1 MTRKIP
7 VHVTTNGLHLRTV
20 GLQLIL
26 YHHLSATAADSGA
39 TRLFMTPSFTSC
51 TLVLAL
57 GLLISGCAATGPQST
72 ATPAAP
78 AVVAPPASEEPVAY
92 GQFSADTLYA
102 LLAAEIGGQRNRF
115 DLALNNY
122 LEQAVVTRDA
132 GIIERAMEIAEFLGA
147 HKQALDM
154 ALLWIEVEPDDPDAL
169 RAAALQLARAGQ
181 HRDAMRIMQQV
192 LQLQDDTHFDLLA
205 LAALQTDSDTRQ
217 GLLETLMELLQRY
230 PDNPQ
235 LSFAAALLLQ
245 EDQRTEEALALLQ
258 KHTRHNRSTAS
269 VMLQSRLHA
278 GLDELDQAIEV
289 LRQGVEEFPEDHRL
303 RLLLARMLVNAE
315 NHSEAIVHF
324 RELARQ
330 NPDDD
335 EMHLALAL
343 IELDSGNV
351 DAAIL
356 ELQQLVDVDPGN
368 TAAAFHLGHA
378 FERAGRTDEAITS
391 WQSIRVGDE
400 YLPSRLRISRL
411 LIEQQRLDELSAL
424 MRDERSRNPQR
435 ARELYLLEI
444 ETLMPTQTQQALQL
458 TNEALTEFELNTNL
472 LYTRAILSE
481 RLGDPA
487 AAEADLRSILQREPD
502 NSMALNA
509 LGYTLADRNERL
521 DEALLLIE
529 RAHKLKPEDPAILDS
544 LGWVHYRLGNL
555 ELAEELLSRAF
566 AAFPDAEVG
575 AHLGEVLWQQGKQR
589 EARQVWDDAAE
600 GADDTSLIDATRERL
615 KAH

>member
-1 MTRKIP
+1 
-7 VHVTTNGLHLRTV
+7 
-20 GLQLIL
+20 
-26 YHHLSATAADSGA
+26 
-39 TRLFMTPSFTSC
+39 MTPSFTSC